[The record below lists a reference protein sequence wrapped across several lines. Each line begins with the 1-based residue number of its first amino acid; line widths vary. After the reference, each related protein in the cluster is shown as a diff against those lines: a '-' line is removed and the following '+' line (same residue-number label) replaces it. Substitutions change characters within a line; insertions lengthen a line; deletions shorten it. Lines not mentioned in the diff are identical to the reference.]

1 MLPAGARAN
10 PEHSFHLPN
19 SAVKIGSGIN
29 EVIDERETFWRCHSG
44 VLGSQPADRGNQQS
58 SNSMG

>member
-1 MLPAGARAN
+1 MLPAEARAN

-29 EVIDERETFWRCHSG
+29 EVIDERETFRRCHF
-44 VLGSQPADRGNQQS
+44 
-58 SNSMG
+58 NSMG